1 MAGAPCPDPRD
12 RPSFRLFGRG
22 YARAGAHGVSAPPRT
37 GGVSELLRLD
47 DVACIRGDRLLF
59 DGLSL
64 TLNRG
69 DAVWLRGPNGAGK
82 SSLIRLAAGL
92 LRPAAGTI
100 ERRERVALIDEAAAL
115 DAELPLRRALDFW
128 ARVDTVDG
136 HAVDR
141 AMAEMALAPLAEV
154 PVSMLSTGQRKRA
167 AMVRV
172 IASGAPIWLLDEP
185 ANGMDDAAQARLVA
199 AIARHR
205 GNGGTVM
212 FASHFALGIANL
224 AERDMGAPA

>member
-1 MAGAPCPDPRD
+1 VTALLLLD
-12 RPSFRLFGRG
+12 R
-22 YARAGAHGVSAPPRT
+22 
-37 GGVSELLRLD
+37 
-47 DVACIRGDRLLF
+47 VACIRGDRLLF
-59 DGLSL
+59 ENLSL
-64 TLNRG
+64 ELKRG
-69 DAVWLRGPNGAGK
+69 DALWLRGPNGAGK

-115 DAELPLRRALDFW
+115 DAEQPLRRALDFW

-136 HAVDR
+136 HMVDR
-141 AMAEMALAPLAEV
+141 AMDEMALAPLAEV
-154 PVSMLSTGQRKRA
+154 PVAMLSTGQRKRA

-199 AIARHR
+199 AIAKHR
-205 GNGGTVM
+205 ANGGAVM
-212 FASHFALGIANL
+212 LASHFTIGVPDL
-224 AERDMGAPA
+224 AELDMGALA

>member
-1 MAGAPCPDPRD
+1 M
-12 RPSFRLFGRG
+12 
-22 YARAGAHGVSAPPRT
+22 T
-37 GGVSELLRLD
+37 ELLRLD

-59 DGLSL
+59 EGLSL

-69 DAVWLRGPNGAGK
+69 DALWLRGPNGAGK

-92 LRPAAGTI
+92 LRPAAGSI

-136 HAVDR
+136 HAVDG
-141 AMAEMALAPLAEV
+141 AMDAMALAPLADV
-154 PVSMLSTGQRKRA
+154 PVAMLSTGQRKRA

-185 ANGMDDAAQARLVA
+185 ANGMDEAAQARLVA
-199 AIARHR
+199 AIAKHR
-205 GNGGTVM
+205 TNGGAVM
-212 FASHFALGIANL
+212 LASHFALGVPDL
-224 AERDMGAPA
+224 AERDMGALA

>member
-1 MAGAPCPDPRD
+1 M
-12 RPSFRLFGRG
+12 
-22 YARAGAHGVSAPPRT
+22 T
-37 GGVSELLRLD
+37 ELLRLN

-59 DGLSL
+59 EGLSL

-69 DAVWLRGPNGAGK
+69 DALWLRGPNGAGK

-136 HAVDR
+136 HSVDR
-141 AMAEMALAPLAEV
+141 AMDDMALAPLAEV
-154 PVSMLSTGQRKRA
+154 PVAMLSTGQRKRA

-185 ANGMDDAAQARLVA
+185 ANGMDEAAQARLVG

-205 GNGGTVM
+205 ANGGAVM
-212 FASHFALGIANL
+212 LASHFALGIADL
-224 AERDMGAPA
+224 AELNMGAQA

>member
-1 MAGAPCPDPRD
+1 M
-12 RPSFRLFGRG
+12 
-22 YARAGAHGVSAPPRT
+22 T
-37 GGVSELLRLD
+37 GLLRLD

-59 DGLSL
+59 EKLSL
-64 TLNRG
+64 VLNRG
-69 DAVWLRGPNGAGK
+69 DALWLRGPNGAGK

-92 LRPAAGTI
+92 LRPAAGI
-100 ERRERVALIDEAAAL
+100 VERRERVALIDEASAL

-136 HAVDR
+136 HTVDR
-141 AMAEMALAPLAEV
+141 AMADMALAPLAEV

-199 AIARHR
+199 AVAKHR
-205 GNGGTVM
+205 ANGGAVLL
-212 FASHFALGIANL
+212 ASHFALGIPDL
-224 AERDMGAPA
+224 AELDMGALA